1 MLQLRVCLQWLF
13 YRPRYTAS
21 YDVIWPWW
29 VELFYQ
35 HIEAK
40 WMRRWTKPSLV
51 HAMMTSWNGNN
62 FRVTGLCAGNSLVTG
77 EFPSRGPMTRNFDV
91 FFALSLNKRLSKQS
105 WGWWFKTPSRSL
117 WPHCNAMGRH
127 VFIVKPLPQPMLIC
141 CKMFLWEQPSLKFG
155 WKY

>member
-1 MLQLRVCLQWLF
+1 MCLQWLF

-40 WMRRWTKPSLV
+40 WHIYALVGELNHRWFMQWWRHETETISASLAFMRGIHRSPV
-51 HAMMTSWNGNN
+51 
-62 FRVTGLCAGNSLVTG
+62 NS
-77 EFPSRGPMTRNFDV
+77 PRGPMTRNFDV

-105 WGWWFKTPSRSL
+105 WGWWFKTPSRPL
-117 WPHCNAMGRH
+117 WHHCNAMGRH
-127 VFIVKPLPQPMLIC
+127 VFIAKPLPQPMLIC
-141 CKMFLWEQPSLKFG
+141 CKMFPWEQPSLKFG